1 MLKSAVTYSILNQTS
16 FPTSGGTVYSYLIV
30 NSSYA
35 QAGYYK
41 YNSNQVW
48 APLTLLDTYSVNN
61 NGYTYANLNYNP
73 FQYPTL
79 EIGAG
84 TGGASSYQYEEW
96 VVARAY
102 PPNGVM
108 PSIYIS

>member
-1 MLKSAVTYSILNQTS
+1 MYPL
-16 FPTSGGTVYSYLIV
+16 SY
-30 NSSYA
+30 NPNY
-35 QAGYYK
+35 G
-41 YNSNQVW
+41 N
-48 APLTLLDTYSVNN
+48 
-61 NGYTYANLNYNP
+61 YTYYNLNNNYNP

-84 TGGASSYQYEEW
+84 SGGVASYQYIEW

-108 PSIYIS
+108 PSIYIG